1 MAAKLKKRAMAE
13 YNSSVVQVEDS
24 NSSSSSAVSDRAK
37 RLKLSLR
44 ESISDVE
51 SVAMESPS
59 PLPSLNTETLGVRE
73 VMANILGVN
82 PREVTGEGVAS
93 AVKTIQES
101 LAREK
106 DPCVRARL
114 VLVWADIMSQDAVE
128 ELSLRVE
135 EMLAIKETSSRV
147 LSAWMTAI
155 RKVVMAH
162 NLGKNLKMKIFSVA
176 SSVLH
181 SSPHPVLHAKVL
193 HLISSLVSPDHP
205 GVSGPALELCGSYSM
220 SQDAR
225 VRTAAFHGLL
235 TIHKRG
241 VKLDVSMYNVFY
253 TALTDDYEGVRCEA
267 LTILAA
273 MAETDPEYQVEVDTG
288 ASRSVVGGQTI
299 RLVDDVFSRTC
310 QAINDV
316 RETVRVLAARLIG
329 EMRGVSQGYL
339 EQTLD
344 KKLMSNMRTKRNAH
358 ERMAGL
364 VSSGEW
370 SSGSRW
376 ADDAPKERVEADEI
390 NLVSFGS
397 CGAFVHGLED
407 ECLSVRTAA
416 VRSLR
421 RLAVGNQALAILAL
435 DFLVDMFN
443 DEIEQVRLEAI
454 ESLTAIARHIKLHVH
469 QLEIVLGGLDDF
481 STRLR
486 EKLHVMIQACTIA
499 TKDGLNMVIDKLLL
513 VNLKRY
519 PQDRRSIYVT
529 FKHLGANHPD
539 LTLPLITSLLK
550 IHPYFDKQ
558 EEDIEDPAY
567 LCKLILVLNAAQ
579 HCPSLPQLLDN
590 HTQRHQSYLRDTFPH
605 LIPSSSSSSSSTT
618 PVVKSKTAEFLKSV
632 LSRVSSSAKL
642 PASRLMSILNTSIN
656 ELVRLAAIE
665 PSLSDPSSF
674 AKMYLEGQM
683 TFLRIVTDT
692 SWTQASLQHGPVTKN
707 NIATLQAIVLKLH
720 SMFSSIGDENQLQL
734 KMMKL
739 KVIAV
744 NLVYTV
750 CGSNKSALGLTDAF
764 IKEFEALT
772 KEMSQENI
780 DKEPFLAGVKEML
793 SAAEV
798 KPGYL
803 AKKLRPLL
811 ISNPIRGLLTV
822 PLDIKMAK
830 AIINEPTGG
839 SETPMKY
846 MAGLVLGIPMDC
858 QVYNI
863 TDTDLLRICIFTG
876 DQQHHL
882 SLPRRGDLV
891 TSDDGGLRLLTTA
904 QMSHHVWS
912 EPSDVEVSLVL
923 DLAGDRKKDKT
934 NIVHLCKP
942 VKVSVLPKP
951 VRRGI

>member
-1 MAAKLKKRAMAE
+1 M
-13 YNSSVVQVEDS
+13 
-24 NSSSSSAVSDRAK
+24 
-37 RLKLSLR
+37 
-44 ESISDVE
+44 
-51 SVAMESPS
+51 
-59 PLPSLNTETLGVRE
+59 
-73 VMANILGVN
+73 
-82 PREVTGEGVAS
+82 
-93 AVKTIQES
+93 
-101 LAREK
+101 
-106 DPCVRARL
+106 
-114 VLVWADIMSQDAVE
+114 
-128 ELSLRVE
+128 
-135 EMLAIKETSSRV
+135 
-147 LSAWMTAI
+147 
-155 RKVVMAH
+155 
-162 NLGKNLKMKIFSVA
+162 
-176 SSVLH
+176 
-181 SSPHPVLHAKVL
+181 
-193 HLISSLVSPDHP
+193 
-205 GVSGPALELCGSYSM
+205 
-220 SQDAR
+220 
-225 VRTAAFHGLL
+225 
-235 TIHKRG
+235 
-241 VKLDVSMYNVFY
+241 
-253 TALTDDYEGVRCEA
+253 
-267 LTILAA
+267 
-273 MAETDPEYQVEVDTG
+273 
-288 ASRSVVGGQTI
+288 
-299 RLVDDVFSRTC
+299 
-310 QAINDV
+310 
-316 RETVRVLAARLIG
+316 
-329 EMRGVSQGYL
+329 
-339 EQTLD
+339 
-344 KKLMSNMRTKRNAH
+344 
-358 ERMAGL
+358 
-364 VSSGEW
+364 
-370 SSGSRW
+370 
-376 ADDAPKERVEADEI
+376 EADEI

-481 STRLR
+481 STLLR

-605 LIPSSSSSSSSTT
+605 LIPSSSSSSSSSSTT

-632 LSRVSSSAKL
+632 LSRVSNSAKL
-642 PASRLMSILNTSIN
+642 PASRLLSILNTSIN

-720 SMFSSIGDENQLQL
+720 SMFSSIGDENQFQL

-772 KEMSQENI
+772 K
-780 DKEPFLAGVKEML
+780 
-793 SAAEV
+793 
-798 KPGYL
+798 
-803 AKKLRPLL
+803 
-811 ISNPIRGLLTV
+811 
-822 PLDIKMAK
+822 
-830 AIINEPTGG
+830 
-839 SETPMKY
+839 
-846 MAGLVLGIPMDC
+846 
-858 QVYNI
+858 
-863 TDTDLLRICIFTG
+863 
-876 DQQHHL
+876 
-882 SLPRRGDLV
+882 
-891 TSDDGGLRLLTTA
+891 
-904 QMSHHVWS
+904 
-912 EPSDVEVSLVL
+912 
-923 DLAGDRKKDKT
+923 
-934 NIVHLCKP
+934 
-942 VKVSVLPKP
+942 
-951 VRRGI
+951 

>member
-1 MAAKLKKRAMAE
+1 MC
-13 YNSSVVQVEDS
+13 
-24 NSSSSSAVSDRAK
+24 
-37 RLKLSLR
+37 
-44 ESISDVE
+44 
-51 SVAMESPS
+51 
-59 PLPSLNTETLGVRE
+59 
-73 VMANILGVN
+73 IL
-82 PREVTGEGVAS
+82 
-93 AVKTIQES
+93 
-101 LAREK
+101 
-106 DPCVRARL
+106 
-114 VLVWADIMSQDAVE
+114 
-128 ELSLRVE
+128 
-135 EMLAIKETSSRV
+135 
-147 LSAWMTAI
+147 
-155 RKVVMAH
+155 
-162 NLGKNLKMKIFSVA
+162 
-176 SSVLH
+176 
-181 SSPHPVLHAKVL
+181 
-193 HLISSLVSPDHP
+193 
-205 GVSGPALELCGSYSM
+205 
-220 SQDAR
+220 
-225 VRTAAFHGLL
+225 
-235 TIHKRG
+235 
-241 VKLDVSMYNVFY
+241 
-253 TALTDDYEGVRCEA
+253 ALTDDYEGVRCEA
-267 LTILAA
+267 LKILAA
-273 MAETDPEYQVEVDTG
+273 MAETDPEYQVEVESGGGGLT
-288 ASRSVVGGQTI
+288 GQTI

-316 RETVRVLAARLIG
+316 RETVRVLAAQLIG
-329 EMRGVSQGYL
+329 DIRGVSQVTSAFPFLHCSTIIIEVLLRQVFL

-344 KKLMSNMRTKRNAH
+344 KKLMSNMRMKRNAH
-358 ERMAGL
+358 ERMAAL

-376 ADDAPKERVEADEI
+376 ADDAPKEELDKDVV
-390 NLVSFGS
+390 NLVTRGS

-407 ECLSVRTAA
+407 ECLSVRVAS

-421 RLAVGNQALAILAL
+421 RLAVENQNLAELAL

-454 ESLTAIARHIKLHVH
+454 ESLTSIARHIKLHVH
-469 QLEIVLGGLDDF
+469 QLEIVLGGLDDY
-481 STRLR
+481 STLLR

-519 PQDRRSIYVT
+519 PQDRKSIYVT

-605 LIPSSSSSSSSTT
+605 LIPSSSSNTSSSTT

-632 LSRVSSSAKL
+632 LSRVRNSSKL
-642 PASRLMSILNTSIN
+642 PASRLLTILNTSIN

-683 TFLRIVTDT
+683 MCLRIVTDT

-707 NIATLQAIVLKLH
+707 NIATLESIVLKLH
-720 SMFSSIGDENQLQL
+720 SMFSSIGEENQFQL

-750 CGSNKSALGLTDAF
+750 CGSNKSALGLTDTF
-764 IKEFEALT
+764 IKEFESLT
-772 KEMSQENI
+772 KNMAKANI
-780 DKEPFLAGVKEML
+780 DEEAFLAGVKEIV

-803 AKKLRPLL
+803 AKMLKPLL
-811 ISNPIRGLLTV
+811 ISNPIRGLVTV

-830 AIINEPTGG
+830 AVINEPTGG

-858 QVYNI
+858 QV
-863 TDTDLLRICIFTG
+863 DLKMA
-876 DQQHHL
+876 L
-882 SLPRRGDLV
+882 SSISFLFY
-891 TSDDGGLRLLTTA
+891 
-904 QMSHHVWS
+904 
-912 EPSDVEVSLVL
+912 L
-923 DLAGDRKKDKT
+923 D
-934 NIVHLCKP
+934 I
-942 VKVSVLPKP
+942 
-951 VRRGI
+951 